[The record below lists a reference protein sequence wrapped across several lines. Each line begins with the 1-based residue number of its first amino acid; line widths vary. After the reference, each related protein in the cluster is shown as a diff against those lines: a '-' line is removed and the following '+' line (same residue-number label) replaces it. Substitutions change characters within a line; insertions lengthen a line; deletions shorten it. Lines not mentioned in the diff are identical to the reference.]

1 DNRGLHL
8 LLLYQ
13 EFLGGVAD
21 RQRQRRGGQVAVEG
35 VLVLLI
41 VGVNAL
47 ADLVR
52 GRTRRDEGRLQ
63 ARGLGLE
70 RQHHFADVACDD
82 DVDLVFVD
90 RALEGAN
97 GIGRR
102 GVVVIG

>member
-8 LLLYQ
+8 LLFDQ

-21 RQRQRRGGQVAVEG
+21 RQRQRRRGQVAVEG
-35 VLVLLI
+35 VFVLLI

-47 ADLVR
+47 ADFVG

-63 ARGLGLE
+63 ARGPRLQ
-70 RQHHFADVACDD
+70 RQHDFADIARDD
-82 DVDLVFVD
+82 DVDLVFID

-97 GIGRR
+97 GVR
-102 GVVVIG
+102 